1 MMYSSAFFRV
11 GKVLRG
17 IQRQARGLG
26 MALMFEKRWLARAGL
41 EPDLAWVLLL
51 KDWNLGRNLDSCL

>member
-41 EPDLAWVLLL
+41 ELDLALVLLSG
-51 KDWNLGRNLDSCL
+51 D